1 MATPILLLSTATRWL
16 GTARIPRSL
25 ARAGFDVAL
34 LAPRDSLAEKSRY
47 VAKVGHLPDDA
58 GPRQWRS
65 AFAAMVAAHRPS
77 IVAPCDDMAFQL
89 LLRLAVSPPDD
100 MAPAQHLALAS
111 LVRRSLG
118 DPKFYAT
125 SVDKTLLPAAA
136 QALGVRVAPH
146 AIVGDA
152 DACLAFAAQ
161 HGWPIV
167 LKRSHGFASSGVAV
181 IAGAAE
187 LQPAMAALLTVQPLD
202 FGRVAAPRL
211 LAQAFVPGAVVGRS
225 SAAWNG
231 QELAGVTRTK
241 VKRNPPGTGPGTVM
255 RYYCEPEA
263 RAFSESL
270 IAGFGISGL
279 LGIEYV
285 VDARTG
291 ALSLLEINRR
301 VTPGSHTGELVGI
314 DLCAA
319 LHAAVT
325 GAPSTVPHD
334 VPPGFERTVARFPQE
349 WLRNPASP
357 FLRKYPTDAPWD
369 DPVLLERFLAM
380 RHDA

>member
-1 MATPILLLSTATRWL
+1 
-16 GTARIPRSL
+16 
-25 ARAGFDVAL
+25 
-34 LAPRDSLAEKSRY
+34 
-47 VAKVGHLPDDA
+47 
-58 GPRQWRS
+58 
-65 AFAAMVAAHRPS
+65 
-77 IVAPCDDMAFQL
+77 
-89 LLRLAVSPPDD
+89 
-100 MAPAQHLALAS
+100 
-111 LVRRSLG
+111 
-118 DPKFYAT
+118 
-125 SVDKTLLPAAA
+125 
-136 QALGVRVAPH
+136 
-146 AIVGDA
+146 
-152 DACLAFAAQ
+152 
-161 HGWPIV
+161 
-167 LKRSHGFASSGVAV
+167 
-181 IAGAAE
+181 
-187 LQPAMAALLTVQPLD
+187 
-202 FGRVAAPRL
+202 
-211 LAQAFVPGAVVGRS
+211 
-225 SAAWNG
+225 
-231 QELAGVTRTK
+231 
-241 VKRNPPGTGPGTVM
+241 M